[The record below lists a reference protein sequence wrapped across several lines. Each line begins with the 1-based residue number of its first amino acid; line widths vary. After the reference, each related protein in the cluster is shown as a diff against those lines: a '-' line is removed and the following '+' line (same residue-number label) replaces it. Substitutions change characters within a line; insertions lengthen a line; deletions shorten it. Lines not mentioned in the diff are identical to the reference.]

1 MQIGYFSKDYANKR
15 IILDNNIVGVSLS
28 CCNNIIQRVLNRS
41 TTYTLGYISMFTYNH
56 HVKGYHTI
64 NYIPITSKS
73 WCCSFE
79 TIVPRGGYLLNI
91 NHKDKFEIHVDRR
104 LRFLLG
110 RMAKDNCKRL
120 ISFSKCNMVLQ
131 QKVFELC
138 PNLYPTLMSKLIQV
152 NVPQSLLVNKPK
164 QELTHKKIRFIFVG
178 RDFNRKGGCEII
190 RAFNQLSKHR
200 RDFEVLLIGRP
211 KVVHNYA
218 FKDFQ
223 DTEIEER
230 EIEEIIATSKEWLTI
245 KEDIPND
252 QVLEYIKNS
261 DVGLLPTWAETYG
274 YSVLEFQAA
283 GLPVISTNLRA
294 MPEINPHGWRIELP
308 LNWACELGLHN
319 EEEKKQRRSQIVNG
333 IIDIANYL
341 LDNPQEIIR
350 RGQQSYEFVKEN
362 HSYEKYAKTFK
373 DIYGQFR

>member
-1 MQIGYFSKDYANKR
+1 MFLR
-15 IILDNNIVGVSLS
+15 IYWLIS
-28 CCNNIIQRVLNRS
+28 QNR
-41 TTYTLGYISMFTYNH
+41 N
-56 HVKGYHTI
+56 YHT
-64 NYIPITSKS
+64 
-73 WCCSFE
+73 
-79 TIVPRGGYLLNI
+79 
-91 NHKDKFEIHVDRR
+91 
-104 LRFLLG
+104 
-110 RMAKDNCKRL
+110 
-120 ISFSKCNMVLQ
+120 
-131 QKVFELC
+131 
-138 PNLYPTLMSKLIQV
+138 
-152 NVPQSLLVNKPK
+152 
-164 QELTHKKIRFIFVG
+164 KKIRFIFVG

-223 DTEIEER
+223 DTEVEKR
-230 EIEEIIATSKEWLTI
+230 EIEEIIATSKEWLI
-245 KEDIPND
+245 INKDIPND
-252 QVLEYIKNS
+252 QVLKYIKIS
-261 DVGLLPTWAETYG
+261 DIGLLPTWTETYG

-294 MPEINPHGWRIELP
+294 MPEINPYGWRIELP

-350 RGQQSYEFVKEN
+350 RGQQSYEIVKEN
-362 HSYEKYAKTFK
+362 HSYEKYANTFK
-373 DIYGQFR
+373 DIYGQF